1 MISIEFKVHAMD
13 LPFPHHPHA
22 TWDTAPATQRTAPAP
37 RRELPAHRPDAAPG
51 GR

>member
-13 LPFPHHPHA
+13 LPVHHHPHA

-37 RRELPAHRPDAAPG
+37 RRELPAHRPDAAPR